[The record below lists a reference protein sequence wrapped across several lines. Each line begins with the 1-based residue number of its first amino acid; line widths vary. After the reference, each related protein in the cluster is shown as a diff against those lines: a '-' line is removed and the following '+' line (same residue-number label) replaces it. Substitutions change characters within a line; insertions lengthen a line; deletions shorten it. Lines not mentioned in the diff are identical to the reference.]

1 MADGMTRPR
10 QVLPGTCYLLTRRC
24 TQRQFLLRPSE
35 ETDGILRY
43 ALGVAAQRFGIVLHA
58 LCVMSSHYH
67 AVVTDPNGTL
77 PAFAQYFHSLV
88 GRGVNHALGRRESL
102 WAPGSYSAVALQSAS
117 DVVSKIAYVLANPVA
132 AGLVAHGSEWPG
144 AWSGPSTAPDDVPR
158 PTLFFNP
165 RGRMPMSACLSFERP
180 GGFDSALD
188 FDSALAMALATREAE
203 AAARMATE
211 QRTFHGAAWVL
222 AQEPTSSP
230 TTTEPLRAL
239 NPRVASRD
247 TGTRIEALSRLAEF
261 VADYRA
267 ALAEW
272 RKGVRNVL
280 FPPGTYL
287 MRRSH
292 GVCCAGAG

>member
-1 MADGMTRPR
+1 MAYGMTRPR
-10 QVLPGTCYLLTRRC
+10 QVLPGTRYLLTRRC
-24 TQRQFLLRPSE
+24 SQRQFLLRPSE

-43 ALGVAAQRFGIVLHA
+43 ALAVAAQRYGIVLHA

-67 AVVTDPNGTL
+67 AVVTDPGGRL
-77 PAFAQYFHSLV
+77 PAFAQFFHSLV
-88 GRGVNHALGRRESL
+88 GRAVNHTLGRRESL
-102 WAPGSYSAVALQSAS
+102 WAPGSYSAVVLESAG

-158 PTLFFNP
+158 PPLFFNP
-165 RGRMPMSACLSFERP
+165 RGRMPTSACLSFERP
-180 GGFDSALD
+180 AGFDSEKD
-188 FDSALAMALATREAE
+188 FDAELAVELATREAE

-211 QRTFHGAAWVL
+211 QRTFRGPAWVL
-222 AQEPTSSP
+222 AQEPTSSA
-230 TTTEPLRAL
+230 TTPEPLRVL
-239 NPRVASRD
+239 NPRIASRH
-247 TGTRIEALSRLAEF
+247 TMTRVEALSRLAEF
-261 VADYRA
+261 VAAYRE
-267 ALAEW
+267 ALAAW
-272 RKGVRNVL
+272 RKGMRDVL